1 DLGQWATELLD
12 QCTYI
17 AEVLDRHAAN
27 NFYSQTLAA
36 QKAKVKDPEFT
47 PSAKVIAALNEGSSF
62 FDFTMQNAE
71 QHAEFFANRTGNTA
85 QQALLQTE
93 ARESLT
99 RQLAIEEA
107 DSLSFPEFVRD
118 YLSI

>member
-1 DLGQWATELLD
+1 
-12 QCTYI
+12 
-17 AEVLDRHAAN
+17 
-27 NFYSQTLAA
+27 
-36 QKAKVKDPEFT
+36 
-47 PSAKVIAALNEGSSF
+47 
-62 FDFTMQNAE
+62 MQNAE